1 MTDCSGPGAPPTAV
15 PLPAVVRAEALK
27 LRTTRTASSLLL
39 ALAAVVVVTVVVPVA
54 VAPLGTGRFA
64 LVGAFAQSTLLSG
77 AVIPAGLVALVL
89 GVTAV
94 AGEHRHRTWIP
105 TLLATPRRGRVLAA
119 KTIVHASLGLVLGVA
134 TSLVCLTVTVVG
146 LRLRGVSFVLSTS
159 DVVAAV
165 GGAGGYVALLAVLG
179 LGVGAAVANQVAALG
194 GLLVPF
200 FVAEPAAVTVA
211 PAAARWLPGQTGS
224 ALAFPASPAT
234 NGASLLGAH
243 VAAQP
248 VGGLVCAG
256 YCLLALAAG
265 AAATR
270 RREIP

>member
-105 TLLATPRRGRVLAA
+105 TLLAIPRRGRVLAA

-134 TSLVCLTVTVVG
+134 TSLVCLTVTFVG
-146 LRLRGVSFVLSTS
+146 LRLRGVSLVLSTS

-179 LGVGAAVANQVAALG
+179 LGVGAAVANQVAAL
-194 GLLVPF
+194 
-200 FVAEPAAVTVA
+200 
-211 PAAARWLPGQTGS
+211 
-224 ALAFPASPAT
+224 AFPASPAT

-243 VAAQP
+243 VAALS
-248 VGGLVCAG
+248 VGGLVFAG

-270 RREIP
+270 RRDFP